1 MYNISSMVNDT
12 CILDSPFSFNH
23 SRMHSFFID
32 NYFDILGGVA
42 PMLGRNDKVEFY
54 SDGKWSN
61 GPRLPNILSSHTSH
75 IIDSDIYVFG
85 GLIADSG
92 RTVFNFQLIFR
103 VIFFSIFRN
112 IGWMGENSEKRLGQV
127 DTVYHLGR
135 DADKWTSIS
144 RLGRPRS
151 HHASVLLPTNQVFVF
166 GDPYVASKAE
176 IWSSENKYELAT
188 GKF

>member
-1 MYNISSMVNDT
+1 
-12 CILDSPFSFNH
+12 
-23 SRMHSFFID
+23 
-32 NYFDILGGVA
+32 
-42 PMLGRNDKVEFY
+42 MLGRNDKVEFY
-54 SDGKWSN
+54 SNGKWLN

-92 RTVFNFQLIFR
+92 RTVL
-103 VIFFSIFRN
+103 
-112 IGWMGENSEKRLGQV
+112 GSERSVAPKSWSPKPCDRQERCLSKTKTQKRLGQV

-135 DADKWTSIS
+135 NAEKWTSIS

-151 HHASVLLPTNQVFVF
+151 HHASVLLPNNQVFVF

-176 IWSSENKYELAT
+176 IWSEESQTELAT
-188 GKF
+188 GTF